1 VVKVPSL
8 TVKLPLVKKPRPN
21 SGVPLVSG
29 TLPVPV
35 AAALTT
41 VGAALEAVE
50 LGEDEAVELVDD
62 DAVGLA
68 DVGFSAPC
76 TAAESAVLTRSRAFW
91 LAMLDRPVDSVVVAP
106 NIWSMTAELNDCAW
120 VVCWDLA
127 QKFWS
132 CCQNE
137 PLPTLI
143 IEPAAPYETPSID
156 GVSGLISGIQTG
168 KIHSRLTILTD
179 LAGSMSRFRLT

>member
-1 VVKVPSL
+1 
-8 TVKLPLVKKPRPN
+8 
-21 SGVPLVSG
+21 VSG
-29 TLPVPV
+29 TVPVPV
-35 AAALTT
+35 AGALTT
-41 VGAALEAVE
+41 GAAALGAVELVEDEAGEAVE
-50 LGEDEAVELVDD
+50 LADDVE
-62 DAVGLA
+62 LA

-76 TAAESAVLTRSRAFW
+76 TAAVSAVLTRVRAVW
-91 LAMLDRPVDSVVVAP
+91 LAMLAKPVDSVVVAP
-106 NIWSMTAELNDCAW
+106 NIWSMTAELSDCAW

-143 IEPAAPYETPSID
+143 IEPAAPYETPTID
-156 GVSGLISGIQTG
+156 GASRLIPGIQASE
-168 KIHSRLTILTD
+168 IHLRLTILAD

>member
-1 VVKVPSL
+1 MKVPSL

-41 VGAALEAVE
+41 GAAAALDEDEA
-50 LGEDEAVELVDD
+50 DEAVELVDD
-62 DAVGLA
+62 DAVEPVDA
-68 DVGFSAPC
+68 GFSAPC
-76 TAAESAVLTRSRAFW
+76 TAAESAVLTRSKAVW
-91 LAMLDRPVDSVVVAP
+91 LAILARPVVSVLDAP
-106 NIWSMTAELNDCAW
+106 NIWSMTVELSVCAW
-120 VVCWDLA
+120 VICWDLA

-143 IEPAAPYETPSID
+143 IEPAAPYETSAID
-156 GVSGLISGIQTG
+156 GAPRLIPGIQAG
-168 KIHSRLTILTD
+168 EIHLRLTILAD

>member
-1 VVKVPSL
+1 
-8 TVKLPLVKKPRPN
+8 
-21 SGVPLVSG
+21 VPLVSG
-29 TLPVPV
+29 TVPVPV
-35 AAALTT
+35 AGALTT
-41 VGAALEAVE
+41 GATAPDAAEPGEDEAE
-50 LGEDEAVELVDD
+50 EADEAVELVDD

-91 LAMLDRPVDSVVVAP
+91 LAMLDSPVDSVVVAP
-106 NIWSMTAELNDCAW
+106 NIWSMTAELSDCAW

-143 IEPAAPYETPSID
+143 IEPAAPHET
-156 GVSGLISGIQTG
+156 
-168 KIHSRLTILTD
+168 
-179 LAGSMSRFRLT
+179 FRH

>member
-1 VVKVPSL
+1 
-8 TVKLPLVKKPRPN
+8 
-21 SGVPLVSG
+21 
-29 TLPVPV
+29 LPVPV
-35 AAALTT
+35 AGALTT
-41 VGAALEAVE
+41 GAAVLDAVE
-50 LGEDEAVELVDD
+50 VDEDAADDADEAVELVDD

-68 DVGFSAPC
+68 DVGFSAPW

-91 LAMLDRPVDSVVVAP
+91 LAMLDSPVDSVVVAP
-106 NIWSMTAELNDCAW
+106 NIWSMTAELSDCAW

-143 IEPAAPYETPSID
+143 IEPAAPYETSAID
-156 GVSGLISGIQTG
+156 GAPRLIPGIQASE
-168 KIHSRLTILTD
+168 IHLRLTILAD
-179 LAGSMSRFRLT
+179 PAGSMPRFCPT

>member
-29 TLPVPV
+29 TVPVPV
-35 AAALTT
+35 AGALTT
-41 VGAALEAVE
+41 AAAALEAEGLV
-50 LGEDEAVELVDD
+50 ALVDD
-62 DAVGLA
+62 DALELA

-76 TAAESAVLTRSRAFW
+76 TAAVSAVLTRSKAVW
-91 LAMLDRPVDSVVVAP
+91 LAMLAKPEDSVVDAP
-106 NIWSMTAELNDCAW
+106 NIWSMTAELSACAW

-143 IEPAAPYETPSID
+143 IEHPYETSAID
-156 GVSGLISGIQTG
+156 GAPRLIPGIQASE
-168 KIHSRLTILTD
+168 IYLRLTILAD

>member
-1 VVKVPSL
+1 
-8 TVKLPLVKKPRPN
+8 
-21 SGVPLVSG
+21 VPLVSG
-29 TLPVPV
+29 TLPVPI
-35 AAALTT
+35 AGALTT
-41 VGAALEAVE
+41 GAAALEAAE
-50 LGEDEAVELVDD
+50 LGEDEADEAGEAVELVDD
-62 DAVGLA
+62 DDVELA

-106 NIWSMTAELNDCAW
+106 NIWSITAELSDCAW

-156 GVSGLISGIQTG
+156 GVSGLIPGIQLG
-168 KIHSRLTILTD
+168 EIHSWLTILAD
-179 LAGSMSRFRLT
+179 LGGSMSRFRLT